1 MSEFTHTFVSNK
13 FKSPFMEDKVIK
25 KKRGRPKKK
34 RNHYIRDYWLQLDL
48 MAKYPLRKVSRIT
61 KTSTTTLLKL
71 KKMFMMGF

>member
-1 MSEFTHTFVSNK
+1 
-13 FKSPFMEDKVIK
+13 MEDKVIK

-48 MAKYPLRKVSRIT
+48 MSKYPLRKVSRIT